1 MRSKLKLSCG
11 GSCGSSILSTSKRN
25 AFSWSREVFA
35 LAILS
40 SMSSVAFAQSSPTV
54 PPSGADPTTAATPTT
69 DTSSTKSVG
78 AQSLEPVVVTAQRKS
93 ENLQKVPIS
102 VTALSSGDLENRQIS
117 STVDITGS
125 VPNLVGNENVGL
137 STSSSFFLRGVGQ
150 DESISTSDPAVGTY
164 IDGVYVARQVGNNA
178 YLYDIERIE
187 VLRGPQGTL
196 YGRNTSG
203 GAISII
209 TQKPTDELS
218 GNLRGSYGNY
228 GRYDIRGSVS
238 GPLVDGLTGSFAAYT
253 AQQQRGFQYDSTNG
267 ERAFDQNSKGAR
279 GALRFKPNAD
289 LEINFSAE
297 YAIEHPL
304 PVLPLNVINPA
315 NGTDFFTVQ
324 SGFGIQREK
333 VESTG
338 YTLNVSYA
346 LTDNLM
352 LKSITGYRKLSQS
365 YDIDLSD
372 NPKPLYTLATDAR
385 FTQFSEELNLGG
397 KSFNNAL
404 SWTTGLFFMEEHN
417 ASVINDNLSGLGIG
431 LLSKDL
437 DNDTKS
443 FAVYGQGTYRLT
455 DALGLT
461 LGGRF
466 TRERRTVDV
475 LQDFIVPGVG
485 AIPLFS
491 NADLLKR
498 GTPIDP
504 VYTAFTPKVAVD
516 YAITPDVLSY
526 ISYTKGFK
534 SGGWNGRAL
543 NADEFVAV
551 KPEKVKSYETGVKTE
566 WLDHRLRLNATYFY
580 ADYTDFIV
588 SAVSPVTGGFITV
601 NAAEASIQ
609 GVELEALAQVTTNL
623 RLHASAGSMKG
634 RYLHLDPTVEF
645 PITNQV
651 KRTPRLTFQTGFDY
665 EHPVTA
671 NLLAGF
677 HANYSFSGRMYDGVN
692 NTQYE
697 NVKARNL
704 VDVMV
709 TLKNLDKNVTLFA
722 GCRNCANDRYFHSTL
737 DFSALG
743 FASQY
748 PGDPRT
754 FNVGLNYDF
763 GAR

>member
-1 MRSKLKLSCG
+1 MAML
-11 GSCGSSILSTSKRN
+11 SSIS
-25 AFSWSREVFA
+25 FA
-35 LAILS
+35 
-40 SMSSVAFAQSSPTV
+40 AFAQSSPAAPASV
-54 PPSGADPTTAATPTT
+54 PDATTAAPAAATAPAKPG
-69 DTSSTKSVG
+69 SPE
-78 AQSLEPVVVTAQRKS
+78 SLAPVEVTAQRKS
-93 ENLQKVPIS
+93 ENLQKVPIA
-102 VTALSSGDLENRQIS
+102 VTALTGADLENREIN
-117 STVDITGS
+117 STVDIVGS

-164 IDGVYVARQVGNNA
+164 IDGVYVARQVGNNS
-178 YLYDIERIE
+178 YLYDIDRIE

-203 GAISII
+203 GAVSII

-238 GPLVDGLTGSFAAYT
+238 GPIADGLTGSFAAYT
-253 AQQQRGFQYDSTNG
+253 AQQNKGFQYDATNG
-267 ERAFDQNSKGAR
+267 ERAFDQDSKGAR
-279 GALRFKPNAD
+279 GALRFRPNAD

-297 YAIEHPL
+297 YAIERPL
-304 PVLPLNVINPA
+304 PVLPLNAVNPA
-315 NGTDFFTVQ
+315 NGTDFFTIH
-324 SGFGIQREK
+324 SGFGITREK

-352 LKSITGYRKLSQS
+352 LKSITGYRKLSQA
-365 YDIDLSD
+365 YDFDLSD

-385 FTQFSEELNLGG
+385 FTQFSQELNLGG

-417 ASVINDNLSGLGIG
+417 ASVIGDDLSGLGIG
-431 LLSKDL
+431 LLSKQL

-443 FAVYGQGTYRLT
+443 FAFYGQGTYRLT

-475 LQDFIVPGVG
+475 QENFVIPGVG
-485 AIPLFS
+485 SIPLFS
-491 NADLLKR
+491 DADLLKR

-504 VYTAFTPKVAVD
+504 VYTAFTPKVALD
-516 YAITPDVLSY
+516 YAITPDILSY

-551 KPEKVKSYETGVKTE
+551 KPEKVKSYETGIKTE

-609 GVELEALAQVTTNL
+609 GVELEALAQVTSDL
-623 RLHASAGSMKG
+623 RVHASAGSMKG

-665 EHPVTA
+665 ERPVTA